1 MTDRNETAGNPA
13 PSICVYCGA
22 SSRGPESHREAAR
35 AFGRGLA
42 SHGMRLVYGGGHVGV
57 MGALADAAL
66 SAGGEV
72 IGGIPPFPKTHQ
84 AGHTGRPRPEQGA
97 TGHVSTTSGQGGHG

>member
-72 IGGIPPFPKTHQ
+72 IGVIPRFLKTHEV
-84 AGHTGRPRPEQGA
+84 GHTGVTRLEVVETMHERKRSEE
-97 TGHVSTTSGQGGHG
+97 HTSE